1 MTGRCA
7 AGIVVGVLASWGS
20 APAQGGAWVVAPARP
35 TVGDTVW
42 LERQVEVPAGWQI
55 RASKLEASD
64 GVEPLADPAVLR
76 SPDGWVVRYAVV
88 AWRPGIERLTLPPIW
103 RLAPDGRADS
113 TAGGVAG
120 FAVVSVIPDTVTAP
134 GPQGPLA
141 PLRASHRS
149 PVAPLAAAAITLAFL
164 GAGVT
169 LRRRPPR
176 APGPAPHLPVEREV
190 PDARWLAA
198 GEPKAVAARA
208 VWRLRTALARAVP
221 EAHPALAVGEC
232 LAAVA
237 RARPDAPLREL
248 RDLLEQLDRVAFASA
263 QGTDIAA
270 LAGMARRLAQDL
282 AP

>member
-1 MTGRCA
+1 MIGRCA
-7 AGIVVGVLASWGS
+7 AGIVVGMLASWDA
-20 APAQGGAWVVAPARP
+20 APAQGGAWVVVPARP

-42 LERQVEVPAGWQI
+42 LEREVAVPAGWQI
-55 RASKLEASD
+55 RAGKLESSEA
-64 GVEPLADPAVLR
+64 VEPLADPAVLR

-88 AWRPGIERLTLPPIW
+88 AWRPGIERLTLPAIW

-113 TAGGVAG
+113 TPGGVAG
-120 FAVVSVIPDTVTAP
+120 FAVASVIPDTVTAP

-141 PLRASHRS
+141 PLRVRHTS
-149 PVAPLAAAAITLAFL
+149 PVPPLAAAAITLALL
-164 GAGVT
+164 GAGVA

-176 APGPAPHLPVEREV
+176 APSPAPHLPVEREV

-208 VWRLRTALARAVP
+208 AWRLRTALARAVP

-263 QGTDIAA
+263 HEMDSAA
-270 LAGMARRLAQDL
+270 LAALARRLAQAL

>member
-7 AGIVVGVLASWGS
+7 AGVVVGVLASWG
-20 APAQGGAWVVAPARP
+20 ALPAQGGAWVVAPARP

-42 LERQVEVPAGWQI
+42 LEREVGVPAGWQI
-55 RASKLEASD
+55 RAGKLESSEA
-64 GVEPLADPAVLR
+64 VEPLADPAVLR
-76 SPDGWVVRYAVV
+76 SPDGWVVRYTVV
-88 AWRPGIERLTLPPIW
+88 AWRPGIARLTLPPIW
-103 RLAPDGRADS
+103 RLGPDGRADS

-120 FAVVSVIPDTVTAP
+120 FTVASVIPDSVTAP
-134 GPQGPLA
+134 SPQGPLA
-141 PLRASHRS
+141 PLRVRHRS
-149 PVAPLAAAAITLAFL
+149 PVAPLAAAAITVALL
-164 GAGVT
+164 GAGVA

-176 APGPAPHLPVEREV
+176 AARPGSHLPVEREV

-208 VWRLRTALARAVP
+208 VWQLRTALARAVP

-248 RDLLEQLDRVAFASA
+248 RDLLEQLDRVEFASA
-263 QGTDIAA
+263 HGTDIAA
-270 LAGMARRLAQDL
+270 LAVLARRLTRDI